1 MGFYNVRKNG
11 ITDTAPGLTGAVK
24 RNGGFREMAN
34 ELGNKFP
41 FFFEY
46 NIHKSTIP
54 LGVEDTDYRR
64 LAATYG
70 VGEETVLEQVA
81 AITASKEKNAKRLL
95 QSVCSADLKKLENK
109 RVAFLGDSNTSF
121 RKSYMNLIR
130 TALQDIPGFQAK
142 DCSVSGNRVG
152 NLVYNMYPNIHSL
165 HADIAH
171 VMIGGNDMRRTDGP
185 LHVIMTEPDHF
196 YRCLDFVVTGLVEDG
211 TKVILSTVAP
221 VCLPKLA
228 ENQKGWRSEFREED
242 RLEFNDQIRKLA
254 AKHNVFLND
263 MESTFNQYTPAE
275 LTVDDG
281 MHLSELGQQ
290 LLAERVLQA
299 ILEVSG

>member
-1 MGFYNVRKNG
+1 
-11 ITDTAPGLTGAVK
+11 
-24 RNGGFREMAN
+24 MAN

-54 LGVEDTDYRR
+54 LGVEDTDYGR

-70 VGEETVLEQVA
+70 VDEETVLEQVA
-81 AITASKEKNAKRLL
+81 AITASNEKNAKGLL
-95 QSVCSADLKKLENK
+95 QSVCRNDLKKLENK

-121 RKSYMNLIR
+121 RKSYMNVIR
-130 TALQDIPGFQAK
+130 TALRDLPGFRTH
-142 DCSVSGNRVG
+142 DCAVSGNRVG

-185 LHVIMTEPDHF
+185 MYVIMTQPDHF

-211 TKVILSTVAP
+211 TKVILSTVTP
-221 VCLPKLA
+221 VCIPKLA
-228 ENQKGWRSEFREED
+228 KSQEGWRSAFREED
-242 RLEFNDQIRKLA
+242 RQEFNDQIRKLA
-254 AKHNVFLND
+254 AKHNIRLND
-263 MESTFNQYTPAE
+263 MESTFSQYTPEE
-275 LTVDDG
+275 LTADDG
-281 MHLSELGQQ
+281 LHLSELGQQ

-299 ILEVSG
+299 MLKVSG